1 MAFVL
6 FISQNLSLEQGEVE
20 EVEAV
25 RGGLAF
31 WLLDLCG
38 QRGWVFVPWLFVFC
52 GGCGGTDPAGA
63 REAQGLAEC

>member
-1 MAFVL
+1 M
-6 FISQNLSLEQGEVE
+6 E